1 MSEIVIK
8 GEVHASRGDFE
19 EERNL
24 LAEGVD
30 TLVVEGSEDET
41 EVSWLHGWFGIAMM
55 IFEYLFASF
64 LYTDHQT
71 LVDIAEGQNAD
82 VVYTRE
88 SDAALIENSHKIVV
102 GTAFVLFYLFIFVS
116 AALGILGSQVAG
128 AGTLLMAG
136 LLPILILRIYE
147 TRLAGEDRDEKIAE
161 KIEDAAEDG
170 GRVVAVMGNSHA
182 KRVPDYLPEEIEL
195 DVREPEY
202 GFFSISMGR
211 DLFVPAVRMT
221 GMFAVVYPAFLWVF
235 EAYIAMV

>member
-1 MSEIVIK
+1 MSEIIIK

-88 SDAALIENSHKIVV
+88 SDAALIENSHKLVV
-102 GTAFVLFYLFIFVS
+102 GTAFVLFYLLIFVS

-136 LLPILILRIYE
+136 LLPVLILRIYE

-170 GRVVAVMGNSHA
+170 GRIVAVMGNSHA
-182 KRVPDYLPEEIEL
+182 KRVPDYLPEEIEP

-235 EAYIAMV
+235 EAYVAMV

>member
-1 MSEIVIK
+1 MSEIIIK

-88 SDAALIENSHKIVV
+88 SDAALIENSHKLVV
-102 GTAFVLFYLFIFVS
+102 GTAFVLFYLLIFVS

-170 GRVVAVMGNSHA
+170 GRIVAVMGNSHA
-182 KRVPDYLPEEIEL
+182 KRVPDYLPEEIEP

-235 EAYIAMV
+235 EAYVAMV